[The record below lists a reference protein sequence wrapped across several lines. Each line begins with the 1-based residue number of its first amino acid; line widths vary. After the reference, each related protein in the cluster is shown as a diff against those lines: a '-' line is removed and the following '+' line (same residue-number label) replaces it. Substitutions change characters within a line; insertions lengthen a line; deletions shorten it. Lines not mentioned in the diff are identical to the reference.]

1 MASQILEQHE
11 IDSALIQLNTGAIQ
25 NWIIEEGKLTKTFK
39 FKNFQ
44 YAFGFM
50 TMCAMYAEKKNHH
63 PEWSNVYNK
72 VTVQLITHDVSGLSD
87 KDFDLAKQ
95 MDVFASRA

>member
-1 MASQILEQHE
+1 MPSQKLEQHE
-11 IDSALIQLNTGAIQ
+11 IDSALVQLNTEATQDWSIDQ
-25 NWIIEEGKLTKTFK
+25 GKLTKTFK

-44 YAFGFM
+44 HAFGFM

-63 PEWSNVYNK
+63 PEWSNVYNT

-87 KDFDLAKQ
+87 NDFDLAKQ
-95 MDVFASRA
+95 MEVFASRA

>member
-1 MASQILEQHE
+1 MASQLLEQHE
-11 IDSALIQLNTGAIQ
+11 IDSALIQLNADTIQ
-25 NWIIEEGKLTKTFK
+25 HWIIEEGKLTKTFK
-39 FKNFQ
+39 FKSFQ
-44 YAFGFM
+44 HAFGFM

-63 PEWSNVYNK
+63 PEWSNVYSK

-95 MDVFASRA
+95 MDVFASLA